1 MPALLSM
8 MLIRRRAS
16 HHEFRDDFISS
27 PEMQDLQR
35 RTNVIHDPDI
45 DAMGFDKIRSRIVVK
60 TRDGRTLAKEA
71 NEDYRGGP
79 SYPISDAELDAKF
92 HMCAKSEEH
101 TSELQSLMRNSYAVF
116 CLTKKNKKLD
126 KI

>member
-1 MPALLSM
+1 
-8 MLIRRRAS
+8 
-16 HHEFRDDFISS
+16 
-27 PEMQDLQR
+27 MQDLQR

-79 SYPISDAELDAKF
+79 SYPISDVELDAKF
-92 HMCAKSEEH
+92 HMCAEGVIEKS
-101 TSELQSLMRNSYAVF
+101 SAAELLSSARAF
-116 CLTKKNKKLD
+116 D
-126 KI
+126 KGADIEIGRATCRERVWQ